1 MFYSSWALL
10 LLDRRHPELELGR
23 MCVVLR
29 MCFQTPA
36 AAAAAAY
43 LLKAMSSD
51 ITFNILLLGCVCVYT
66 MYRCLQR
73 PSNPLELKLQEVMS
87 HPTWMLGTKLRSSAG
102 DQVLFAAEPLSSSP
116 IPCTRGFDLPN
127 II

>member
-1 MFYSSWALL
+1 
-10 LLDRRHPELELGR
+10 
-23 MCVVLR
+23 
-29 MCFQTPA
+29 MCFQTPVAA

-66 MYRCLQR
+66 MYRRLQR
-73 PSNPLELKLQEVMS
+73 PSNPLELKLQEVVS

-102 DQVLFAAEPLSSSP
+102 DQVLFAAEPLSSPLSP
-116 IPCTRGFDLPN
+116 VLEVLTCPTSYRS
-127 II
+127 